1 MNYLASVPI
10 METSQVREA
19 RRAAVYPAE
28 RAGFE
33 QTQSGKAAIVVT
45 EGARNILVHADW
57 CVLILASDG
66 ISASWRFDTYSGL
79 PSRHPA
85 VIARGVYRDDN
96 RGRDDVT
103 VLVARPPE
111 PPVPPVSEQKDG
123 F

>member
-1 MNYLASVPI
+1 MNYFASVPI
-10 METSQVREA
+10 TEMSRIGES
-19 RRAAVYPAE
+19 RRAAVYLAQ
-28 RAGFE
+28 RAGFD
-33 QTQSGKAAIVVT
+33 QTQSGKVAVVVT
-45 EGARNILVHADW
+45 EAARNILVHADW

-111 PPVPPVSEQKDG
+111 PAVPPVSEQKDG

>member
-1 MNYLASVPI
+1 MNYFASVPI
-10 METSQVREA
+10 TEISWIGES
-19 RRAAVYPAE
+19 RRAAVYLAE
-28 RAGFE
+28 RTGFD
-33 QTQSGKAAIVVT
+33 QTQSGKAAVVVT
-45 EGARNILVHADW
+45 EAARNILVHADW

-66 ISASWRFDTYSGL
+66 ISASWRFDKYPGL

-85 VIARGVYRDDN
+85 VIAGDLYRDYN